1 MARPKKIETEN
12 TPEVSGVSR
21 QKIAIIRKNCV
32 ISTPYGVGSH
42 INHHQY
48 FTAGQVIY
56 DKERIDKLL
65 KNNLPVEIYERVE

>member
-1 MARPKKIETEN
+1 MARPKKLEIEK

-21 QKIAIIRKNCV
+21 ERIAIIRKNCV
-32 ISTPYGVGSH
+32 ISKPYGFGTG

-48 FTAGQVIY
+48 FTAGQIVSNK
-56 DKERIDKLL
+56 DTVEELL